1 MKRLQLSLLS
11 IVAAFSL
18 FPRCVISNLQIIKSI
33 GHADSLLLESYKNQI
48 KKEYV
53 QITDSM
59 TKEQVDSL
67 FSLDRRV
74 FGESKVSYS
83 ADRTFKIFTIEVE
96 SCGAYCNSSWFSWIH
111 YNLKGTEKAKEMNL
125 GVIDSIYKLSDNNY
139 LVVSMNWGRPSSNY
153 FVRCINANLIA
164 IENDS
169 LKTLAINYKK
179 ENTFGFC
186 QESSVQTEI
195 EPFIKYDHSK
205 KSLTYQYANNDPE
218 DNKPD
223 VDIIRK
229 GYFIYKGGKFIFLK
243 ETTSVNNRPNKS

>member
-1 MKRLQLSLLS
+1 MTRSQLLLLS
-11 IVAAFSL
+11 IVVPL
-18 FPRCVISNLQIIKSI
+18 FFFPLCVISNLQIVKSI
-33 GHADSLLLESYKNQI
+33 GYVDSLLLESYKNQI

-53 QITDSM
+53 QNTDSM
-59 TKEQVDSL
+59 TMEQVDSL

-83 ADRTFKIFTIEVE
+83 PDRTFKIFTIEVE

-111 YNLKGTEKAKEMNL
+111 YNLKGAEKAKEMNL
-125 GVIDSIYKLSDNNY
+125 GVVDSIYKLSDNKY

-153 FVRCINANLIA
+153 FVRCLNANLIA

-169 LKTLAINYKK
+169 IKTQSINYKK

-195 EPFIKYDHSK
+195 EPFIKYDDSK
-205 KSLTYQYANNDPE
+205 KKLTYQYANNDPD

-229 GYFIYKGGKFIFLK
+229 GYFTYEAGKFSIVK
-243 ETTSVNNRPNKS
+243 ETTRIINRSDKQ